1 METLDPA
8 VSRVVPLIRLVK
20 ENELLWRKFHSVGTE
35 MIVTGRGRCLF
46 PSIMVTLHGLDPEK
60 SYTLMVDMESS
71 SDQRYTYTQER
82 GWCPSAPARQQQ
94 SSGAYIHSDTPALGA
109 ELNEKPISFKLLKI
123 CTTNGIGNKGMIPL
137 TPMHKYRPRIHL
149 IQNAEELKSKL
160 CSWTYCF
167 PETEFIAVG
176 HYHSKKMKKMKIE
189 YNPYAKGA
197 LPRSRRQNNTSQSV
211 IVEGVDC
218 ENRRSSSIMLACLQR
233 TQNPPSRRLS
243 CPSKTLESLKCE
255 SVTSTHSPRYPSP
268 AELDAYAQKVANSP
282 LTIKIFPTNIRVPQ
296 HKHLNRTVNGYDTTG
311 QRYSPYPIHSGGYQG
326 LLAVVKVHGKSVVKN
341 TDGKRT
347 RMSPAQV
354 GNGNIGPYLV
364 PSTLAQ
370 SQSCTGQIS
379 YHSSQKSLEGPV
391 PPNVTVATSVIPIG
405 GRSLAL
411 QQSNLPS
418 IQSIIYQIN
427 QQCQAQASQQAS
439 AAVCQGALVTNP
451 SPATVASR
459 NIVNGFTNMINGSVV
474 YAGNVVPECRGGAE
488 LTAASGLVSAAGPKP
503 GVYPDGMDYLLWQQ
517 KQQIRMYSGSG
528 GGGVVSKSPE
538 VCGAPRPYT
547 LAPTIEKVP
556 SSPLNCVGMH
566 CNFSTG
572 QYLAAPWN
580 SVLVTPD
587 SDCYNPQDL
596 TNGHRDLVHPSDG
609 LTSVSSRTLCNT
621 SILSSSLQSLE
632 YLINDIHPPCI
643 KEQMLGKGYETV
655 SVPRLLDH
663 QNAHIR
669 LPVYR

>member
-1 METLDPA
+1 MDLETIRMLPI
-8 VSRVVPLIRLVK
+8 IRLVK
-20 ENELLWRKFHSVGTE
+20 ENELLWCKFHSVGTE
-35 MIVTGRGRCLF
+35 MIVTGKGRCLF
-46 PSIMVTLHGLDPEK
+46 PPIVVTLHGLDPEK

-71 SDQRYTYTQER
+71 SDQRYSYTEER

-94 SSGAYIHSDTPALGA
+94 SSGVYVHSETPALGA
-109 ELNEKPISFKLLKI
+109 ELNDKPITFKLLKI
-123 CTTNGIGNKGMIPL
+123 CTTNGTDNKGMIPL

-149 IQNAEELKSKL
+149 IENAEQLKSKL

-176 HYHSKKMKKMKIE
+176 HYHSRKMKMMKIE

-197 LPRSRRQNNTSQSV
+197 LPHSSRRHKDMTQSV

-218 ENRRSSSIMLACLQR
+218 GNRRSSSIMLACLQR
-233 TQNPPSRRLS
+233 TQNTPSQRLS
-243 CPSKTLESLKCE
+243 CPNKTLEPLKCE
-255 SVTSTHSPRYPSP
+255 TVRSTHSPRYPSP
-268 AELDAYAQKVANSP
+268 AELDAYAQKVANNP

-296 HKHLNRTVNGYDTTG
+296 HKHLSRTVNGYDTTG
-311 QRYSPYPIHSGGYQG
+311 QRYSPYPVHSGAYQG
-326 LLAVVKVHGKSVVKN
+326 LLAIVKVHGKSVVKS

-354 GNGNIGPYLV
+354 GNSNIGTYPV

-370 SQSCTGQIS
+370 SQSCTGQLS

-391 PPNVTVATSVIPIG
+391 PPNVTVATSVIPLG

-411 QQSNLPS
+411 QPSNLPS

-427 QQCQAQASQQAS
+427 QQCQAQASQQVS
-439 AAVCQGALVTNP
+439 AAVCQGAIITNP
-451 SPATVASR
+451 SPATASR
-459 NIVNGFTNMINGSVV
+459 NTVNGFTSMVNGSVV
-474 YAGNVVPECRGGAE
+474 YTGTVVPECRGGAE
-488 LTAASGLVSAAGPKP
+488 LATASSLASAAGPKA
-503 GVYPDGMDYLLWQQ
+503 GAYPDGMDYLLWQQ

-528 GGGVVSKSPE
+528 GGGVLSKSPE
-538 VCGAPRPYT
+538 VCGVPRPYT
-547 LAPTIEKVP
+547 LAPTIEKIS

-596 TNGHRDLVHPSDG
+596 TNGHRDLVVQPSDG
-609 LTSVSSRTLCNT
+609 LASVSSRTLCNT